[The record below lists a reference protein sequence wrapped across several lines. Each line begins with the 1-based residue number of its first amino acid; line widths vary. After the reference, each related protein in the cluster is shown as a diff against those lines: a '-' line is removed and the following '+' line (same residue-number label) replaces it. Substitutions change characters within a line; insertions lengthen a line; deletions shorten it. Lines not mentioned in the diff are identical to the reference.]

1 MAGWKGL
8 PGARRYGAQQHQEEP
23 VAAVTGD
30 VIRRVPPKRVLGIAV
45 PGTGGFEV
53 VQAPAQR
60 SPGEPGAVPAAP
72 DPRAA
77 RRSASAARARAMIA
91 QDAGPEADD
100 GFGIHM

>member
-23 VAAVTGD
+23 VSAVTGD
-30 VIRRVPPKRVLGIAV
+30 VIRRVPPKRVLGIPV

-60 SPGEPGAVPAAP
+60 FPGEPRGGRR
-72 DPRAA
+72 PRRTPGRPSA
-77 RRSASAARARAMIA
+77 RPRPPGRGR
-91 QDAGPEADD
+91 
-100 GFGIHM
+100 